1 MDVTSE
7 LIKLYCA
14 HSTRDIETDGT
25 LLLTHFQV
33 GNPQALLA
41 LDGYKEAFALVSTCA
56 AHVDKLSA
64 TYLDVGEQ
72 VRESIRL
79 LRRMI
84 DDGEIQKKI
93 DTTRALVEGKLY
105 QSWPPAQQA
114 IYDGK
119 KEILEWRDFFVSYTN
134 RDAPATNN
142 QFKQLIKS
150 CLGKIPTAEDN
161 QSNFL
166 ARVVTRHLRR
176 YQNLT
181 GFFDEESLEVGESIQ
196 EEVNKYCTRAFALV
210 QIIEPLTLEKEP
222 PRNWCFHEYTHFSG
236 NPAITPILGNRHRHF
251 FLVAGAKFEDV
262 RPANVISLYDDWVD
276 RISEVKY
283 IALQNERN
291 STLRSKIQNVAGR
304 ILTLRAE
311 IINAWLHA

>member
-1 MDVTSE
+1 MDVTAE
-7 LIKLYCA
+7 LIKLYSS
-14 HSTRDIETDGT
+14 HSTRDIEAGGG
-25 LLLTHFQV
+25 LLLGHFQV
-33 GNPQALLA
+33 DSPEALLA
-41 LDGYKEAFALVSTCA
+41 LDGYKEAFALVSGCA
-56 AHVDKLSA
+56 VHVDKLAAS
-64 TYLDVGEQ
+64 YLDVGEQ

-79 LRRMI
+79 IRRMI

-93 DTTRALVEGKLY
+93 DTTRTLLEGKLY
-105 QSWPPAQQA
+105 GVWPAEQRA
-114 IYDGK
+114 VYDKK

-150 CLGKIPTAEDN
+150 CLGKIPAADEN

-166 ARVVTRHLRR
+166 AKVVTRHLRR

-181 GFFDEESLEVGESIQ
+181 GFFDEESLEIGESIQ

-210 QIIEPLTLEKEP
+210 QIIEPLTLEKQP

-236 NPAITPILGNRHRHF
+236 NPAVTPILGNRHRHF

-262 RPANVISLYDDWVD
+262 RPANIIALYEDWVD
-276 RISEVKY
+276 RIADVKY

-291 STLRSKIQNVAGR
+291 STLRSKIQTIAGK